1 MAADPIRDV
10 IESQHFVTL
19 ATIRRNG
26 RPQMSVVTYAY
37 DRDTDLVRVSITAD
51 RAKTANLRRDP
62 RATLL
67 VHGEGPWIY
76 AVAEADAGLLP
87 ECKNPDDASTDDLV
101 DIYRR
106 VQGEHPDWTEF
117 RQAMV
122 AERRLPL
129 HLRLTHTYGTA
140 G

>member
-1 MAADPIRDV
+1 MNTDPLRDV
-10 IESQHFVTL
+10 IDSQHFLTL
-19 ATIRRNG
+19 TTIRSSG

-37 DRDTDLVRVSITAD
+37 DRGSDLVRVSITAD

-67 VHGEGPWIY
+67 VHGEGPWTY
-76 AVAEADAGLLP
+76 AVAEADAVLQP
-87 ECKNPDDASTDDLV
+87 VCERPDDASTDDLV

-106 VQGEHPDWTEF
+106 VQGEHPDWDEF

-129 HLRLTHTYGTA
+129 HLKLTHTYGTA
-140 G
+140 R